1 MRDIGEILELIN
13 LNLLKEAKKKTLF
26 YLNKDQNNFDLIN
39 ILCIILIKQKKYQES
54 VNYFKKIINSKFV
67 NHSTLNNLGS
77 AYLELKDYN
86 HAIEYFTKAVK
97 IKNDYYQAFNNL
109 GIAYSRS
116 DNFSKAIDAYEQS
129 LKIKNDHSDTYNNL
143 GLTYLKIKNFEKSIN
158 SFDNAIKFDKKFLDA
173 FINRGTVYLTL
184 GKYKEAYLDFEKA
197 LFLKPDCKEAIIK
210 MGDILFKNKK
220 IPEALTHYKNAYNI
234 SQDSVGLLGKIIH
247 SKMSICDWS
256 DYDELKNQI
265 KIKIL
270 SQKDVIRPHINLYI
284 NDDHKIQKKLLNTN
298 LKILNEKN
306 FYNDKTKI
314 FVKKNKKIRLGY
326 FSTDFKTHAVSY
338 LIKDLFKFHNKNEFE
353 IYAFYIDDFIDE
365 MNEELVKYFDQF
377 FFVKNYTTSEIVKK
391 CKDLN
396 LDIIIDLNGHSD
408 NHRIEIF
415 AFKPAPIIINFLG
428 YPGTS
433 GLWYYDYLVA
443 DKNLIPNKFIDY
455 YSEKLIFMPDC
466 HQINSDIKIEG
477 QFSKKDFEIPEN
489 SFVFACFNNPNK
501 FTPSIFKIWMDILK
515 EIKNS
520 VIWLIS
526 ENNIIKKNL
535 QTQAKVN
542 NIDIER
548 LIFSNSLPKSKHLNR
563 YRYTDLFLDNFPYNA
578 HVTASD
584 CLRSG
589 TPLITLCGEMYQSRV
604 GASLLKALQMDELI
618 TYTEMEYKNLTIE
631 IASNKEKYASIKN
644 KLKKNLLES
653 NLFNSEIYTKN
664 FEKNLKLI
672 YEKFKSDRT
681 INHINI

>member
-1 MRDIGEILELIN
+1 L
-13 LNLLKEAKKKTLF
+13 
-26 YLNKDQNNFDLIN
+26 
-39 ILCIILIKQKKYQES
+39 
-54 VNYFKKIINSKFV
+54 
-67 NHSTLNNLGS
+67 
-77 AYLELKDYN
+77 
-86 HAIEYFTKAVK
+86 K
-97 IKNDYYQAFNNL
+97 IKNDY
-109 GIAYSRS
+109 
-116 DNFSKAIDAYEQS
+116 
-129 LKIKNDHSDTYNNL
+129 SDTYNNL
-143 GLTYLKIKNFEKSIN
+143 GLTYLKIKNYEKSIS

-173 FINRGTVYLTL
+173 FVNRGTVYLIL

-220 IPEALTHYKNAYNI
+220 IPEALIHYKNAYNI

-270 SQKDVIRPHINLYI
+270 SRKDVIRPHINLYI

-306 FYNDKTKI
+306 FFNNKTKI
-314 FVKKNKKIRLGY
+314 FFKKNKKIKLGY

-338 LIKDLFKFHNKNEFE
+338 LIKDLFKFHNKDEFE

-365 MNEELVKYFDQF
+365 TNEELVKYFDQF

-408 NHRIEIF
+408 NHRVEIF

-501 FTPSIFKIWMDILK
+501 FTPNIFKIWMDILK

-520 VIWLIS
+520 VIWFIS

-535 QTQAKVN
+535 QTQAKAN
-542 NIDIER
+542 NIGIER
-548 LIFSNSLPKSKHLNR
+548 LIFSNSLPKLKHLNR
-563 YRYTDLFLDNFPYNA
+563 YLYTDLFLDNFPYNA

-584 CLRSG
+584 CLRLG
-589 TPLITLCGEMYQSRV
+589 TPLITLCGDMYQSRV
-604 GASLLKALQMDELI
+604 AASLLKALQMDELI
-618 TYTEMEYKNLTIE
+618 TYTEMEYKNLIIE
-631 IASNKEKYASIKN
+631 IASNKEKYASIKY

-672 YEKFKSDRT
+672 YEKFKSNRT
-681 INHINI
+681 IDHINI